1 MINVIYR
8 INRNK
13 RVPDEQFTKLRRY
26 FESVIVEKGMDNP
39 HAALLKWTMN
49 NAEDGIVYA
58 VCHVKEE
65 LV

>member
-13 RVPDEQFTKLRRY
+13 RVPDEQFKKLHRH

-39 HAALLKWTMN
+39 HAALLKWAMN
-49 NAEDGIVYA
+49 NTEDGIVYA
-58 VCHVKEE
+58 VGQVKEG
-65 LV
+65 